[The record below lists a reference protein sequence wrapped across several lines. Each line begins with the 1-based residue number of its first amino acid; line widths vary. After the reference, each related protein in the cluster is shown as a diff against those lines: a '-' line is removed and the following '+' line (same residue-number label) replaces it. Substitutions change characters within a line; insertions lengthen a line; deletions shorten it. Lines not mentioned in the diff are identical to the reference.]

1 MAKIELQNG
10 MVVRVPIQL
19 VNIQDRSNV
28 LCLAG
33 TRTVLMDGAFL
44 EDSTEV
50 VSGPPP
56 AQKDQLTAIAEALTV
71 LQARLD
77 KLEAPQPAPL
87 PPEPPP
93 APSI

>member
-10 MVVRVPIQL
+10 MVVRVPIQI
-19 VNIQDRSNV
+19 VNTRDRSNV

-33 TRTVLMDGAFL
+33 TRTVLMDSAFL
-44 EDSTEV
+44 EATTEV

-56 AQKDQLTAIAEALTV
+56 AQKDAITQLAEALTA

-77 KLEAPQPAPL
+77 ALETAGH
-87 PPEPPP
+87 
-93 APSI
+93 